1 MASAAALTAVS
12 PTWRRYGELVLPVG
26 VIACV
31 LVILVPL
38 PAALIDVLLVASIT
52 MSVIVL
58 LTAIQVR
65 TPLEF
70 SVFPSLLLAATLGR
84 LVLNIATTRLILT
97 QAESNGAR
105 AAGGVIQTFGD
116 FVAGGNILV
125 GFIIFSIIV
134 VIQFVVITKG
144 ATRISEVAARF
155 ALDGMPGRQMAI
167 DADLSAK
174 TIDKQQAEQR
184 RDELHRQA
192 DFLGA
197 MDGASKFVRG
207 DAVAG
212 LVITMVN
219 IVGGL
224 VVGIAQAGLSPIEA
238 GQLFTRLTIGDGLAS
253 QLPALLISLAA
264 GLLVTRSGNTT
275 NLPSEFVRQLFSRP
289 QVLAVAGGF
298 LGLLIFTS
306 LPLVPL
312 LFVAGGCLTLAH
324 LLSKQQAAT
333 VSAEHEAV
341 ANDHP
346 DRPVEQW
353 LAVDPLEIE
362 LGLGLIKLAD
372 RQRGGELLQQ
382 IQHVR
387 QETASRIGIVIPKV
401 RIRDNM
407 RLRANQFRIK
417 LAETIVAEGTA
428 TSADSV
434 ASLLSDCVR
443 RHADELLTR
452 DATQFLV
459 ERLKKSHPVVVS
471 DLIPDKLNLAQV
483 QQVLQLLLREQ
494 VPIRQLAQIFEA
506 LGDYAGHLA
515 EPVTLAEYVRQ
526 RLARTI
532 SSQYRDRH
540 HILHAVALG
549 PELEQQIEAG
559 VEETARGFRICLTVP
574 ELDEICDQIADG
586 VERLATDGHTPILL
600 VNPLVRAAVKHVTTA
615 KLPKLIVLSH
625 NEITPDTNLE
635 IVAEVGQ
642 MNLIAT

>member
-1 MASAAALTAVS
+1 MASAADLTAVS
-12 PTWRRYGELVLPVG
+12 PAWRRSGELVLPVG
-26 VIACV
+26 VIACI
-31 LVILVPL
+31 LVILIPL

-58 LTAIQVR
+58 LTSIQVR

-97 QAESNGAR
+97 QAESDGAR

-125 GFIIFSIIV
+125 GLIIFSIIV

-167 DADLSAK
+167 DADLGAK
-174 TIDKQQAEQR
+174 TIDKHQAEQR

-207 DAVAG
+207 DAIAG

-264 GLLVTRSGNTT
+264 GLLVTRSGNAT
-275 NLPSEFVRQLFSRP
+275 NLPSEFLRQLFSRP

-306 LPLVPL
+306 LPLIPL
-312 LFVAGGCLTLAH
+312 LFVAGGCLALAY
-324 LLSKQQAAT
+324 LLSKQQSAT
-333 VSAEHEAV
+333 VSAEHEA
-341 ANDHP
+341 AADNQI

-387 QETASRIGIVIPKV
+387 QEMASCIGIIIPKV
-401 RIRDNM
+401 RVRDNM

-459 ERLKKSHPVVVS
+459 EQLKKSNPVVVS
-471 DLIPDKLNLAQV
+471 DLIPDKLSLAQV

-494 VPIRQLAQIFEA
+494 VPIRQLAQILEA
-506 LGDYAGHLA
+506 LGDYAGHLT

-540 HILHAVALG
+540 RVLRAVELG
-549 PELEQQIEAG
+549 CEVEQRIDAG
-559 VEETARGFRICLTVP
+559 VEESARGFRVRLPAHEVDAVCA
-574 ELDEICDQIADG
+574 QIADS
-586 VERLATDGHTPILL
+586 VERLSNDGHPPILL
-600 VNPLVRAAVKHVTTA
+600 VNPLIRATVKHLTAA
-615 KLPKLIVLSH
+615 KLPKLVVLSY
-625 NEITPDTNLE
+625 NEITPDTDLE
-635 IVAEVGQ
+635 IVTEIGHAES
-642 MNLIAT
+642 IAA